1 MRPKGAGSRANER
14 DGAAYNGG
22 GGTKCLQTRFWTP
35 PSSCPRPT
43 ELIASLDGEPE
54 AGVEAAWLVEIDQRI
69 KDVDEGRV
77 QLRDWSDVKA
87 DVQGALRR
95 K

>member
-1 MRPKGAGSRANER
+1 MSADTLLDTALKLPAADRAR
-14 DGAAYNGG
+14 IAA
-22 GGTKCLQTRFWTP
+22 
-35 PSSCPRPT
+35 

-54 AGVEAAWLVEIDQRI
+54 AGAEAAWLVEIDQRI

>member
-1 MRPKGAGSRANER
+1 MSTETLLESVLKLPERERAR
-14 DGAAYNGG
+14 IAA
-22 GGTKCLQTRFWTP
+22 
-35 PSSCPRPT
+35 

-54 AGVEAAWLVEIDQRI
+54 ADVEAAWLVEIDQRI

-77 QLRDWSDVKA
+77 KLRDWSDVKA
-87 DVQGALRR
+87 DVQSALRR

>member
-1 MRPKGAGSRANER
+1 MSADALLDTALKLPAADRAR
-14 DGAAYNGG
+14 IAA
-22 GGTKCLQTRFWTP
+22 
-35 PSSCPRPT
+35 

-77 QLRDWSDVKA
+77 QLRDWSDVKD

>member
-1 MRPKGAGSRANER
+1 MSADTLLDTALKLPAADRAR
-14 DGAAYNGG
+14 IAA
-22 GGTKCLQTRFWTP
+22 
-35 PSSCPRPT
+35 

-54 AGVEAAWLVEIDQRI
+54 AGAEAAWLVEIDQRI

-77 QLRDWSDVKA
+77 QLRDWNDVKA

>member
-1 MRPKGAGSRANER
+1 MSADALLDTVLKLPAADRAR
-14 DGAAYNGG
+14 IAA
-22 GGTKCLQTRFWTP
+22 
-35 PSSCPRPT
+35 

>member
-1 MRPKGAGSRANER
+1 MSADTLLDTALKLPASDRAR
-14 DGAAYNGG
+14 IAA
-22 GGTKCLQTRFWTP
+22 
-35 PSSCPRPT
+35 

-54 AGVEAAWLVEIDQRI
+54 AGAEAAWLVEIDQRI
-69 KDVDEGRV
+69 KDVEEGRV
-77 QLRDWSDVKA
+77 QLRDWSDVKT

>member
-1 MRPKGAGSRANER
+1 MSADTLLDTALKLPAADRAR
-14 DGAAYNGG
+14 IAA
-22 GGTKCLQTRFWTP
+22 
-35 PSSCPRPT
+35 

-54 AGVEAAWLVEIDQRI
+54 AGAEAAWLVEIDQRI

-87 DVQGALRR
+87 DVQDALRR

>member
-1 MRPKGAGSRANER
+1 MSADTLLDSALKLPAADRAR
-14 DGAAYNGG
+14 IAA
-22 GGTKCLQTRFWTP
+22 
-35 PSSCPRPT
+35 

-87 DVQGALRR
+87 DVQGALPR

>member
-1 MRPKGAGSRANER
+1 MSADTLLDTALELPAADRAR
-14 DGAAYNGG
+14 IAA
-22 GGTKCLQTRFWTP
+22 
-35 PSSCPRPT
+35 

-54 AGVEAAWLVEIDQRI
+54 AGAEAAWLVEIDQRI

-77 QLRDWSDVKA
+77 QLRTWNDVEA

>member
-1 MRPKGAGSRANER
+1 MSADTLLDTALKLPAADRAR
-14 DGAAYNGG
+14 IAA
-22 GGTKCLQTRFWTP
+22 
-35 PSSCPRPT
+35 

-54 AGVEAAWLVEIDQRI
+54 AGADAAWLVEIDQRI

-77 QLRDWSDVKA
+77 QLRDWNDVKA
-87 DVQGALRR
+87 DVQDVLRR